1 MRDFSID
8 LAWAKIQAAITG
20 LGAWLGMFLGGCD
33 NFLYALIILTTHD
46 VISGI
51 LVAIVQKRLSSAIG
65 FRGISRKILMFGL
78 VGMAAMIDAKIIGT
92 GSALRTATICFYSSN
107 QGLSVLENA
116 AVLGLPVPEKLKGI
130 LQQLHKREEKDAAD
144 SDE

>member
-33 NFLYALIILTTHD
+33 NFLYALIILTTLD